1 MCYRL
6 AARLSPWLGGIGAVL
21 LAVGGYWGLVIAPPD
36 YQQGESARILY
47 IHPQTAYAG
56 MMAYVVMAV
65 AAAVGYVWR
74 IKLAHAVAVSAAPI
88 GAWFTFCALVTGALW
103 GRPTWGT
110 YWQWGDPRIMFESL
124 LLFLFLGY
132 LALRGA
138 FDDRDKAD
146 RVTAILAVVGV
157 VNIPIIHY
165 SVEWWNSLHQTSTD
179 LRRGGPAMTT
189 DMLIP
194 FLIMFL
200 GFTLTFYWL
209 LLRRLQAEII
219 EREGRRRWIR
229 ELGRGRARERILHN
243 GWPWRLRLVRLR
255 HYTGRIDPER
265 VARACQAPLGVA
277 PSARA
282 GQPVGSA
289 T

>member
-1 MCYRL
+1 MKLPRWFHQLGSPPYVYRL
-6 AARLSPWLGGIGAVL
+6 ADRLSPWLGALGLVL
-21 LAVGGYWGLVIAPPD
+21 LAVGAFWGLVIAPTD
-36 YQQGESARILY
+36 YQQGESYRIIY
-47 IHPQTAYAG
+47 IHPQTAYVG

-65 AAAVGYVWR
+65 SAAIGYVWR
-74 IKLAHAVAVSAAPI
+74 LKLAHATAVSAAPI
-88 GAWFTFCALVTGALW
+88 GAWFTFCALCTGALW
-103 GRPTWGT
+103 GKPTWGT
-110 YWQWGDPRIMFESL
+110 YWQWGDPRIMFEAL

-165 SVEWWNSLHQTSTD
+165 SVEWWNSLHQGPTI
-179 LRRGGPAMTT
+179 LRADSPAMTT

-194 FLIMFL
+194 FLIMVA

-219 EREGRRRWIR
+219 EREGNARWIR
-229 ELGRGRARERILHN
+229 ELAGEGAR
-243 GWPWRLRLVRLR
+243 
-255 HYTGRIDPER
+255 
-265 VARACQAPLGVA
+265 
-277 PSARA
+277 
-282 GQPVGSA
+282 
-289 T
+289 